1 MILSMRKL
9 YILLFINSVSSL
21 VIAQKTNLAPSVPV
35 TDEYHGIKVV
45 DEYRNLED
53 LKNPATIN
61 WMKSQTDYANTVLTS
76 IPNRDY
82 YFNKREDFDKRV
94 GYHVSDLRITCN
106 DKYFY
111 LKRNA
116 GEKAYKV
123 YFRNGFNGNEIML
136 YDPANFISPKKTS
149 DVSNSDFVIN
159 TISPS
164 WDGSKIAI
172 SLTKS
177 GRELSEVIVMD
188 VDDKYIHP
196 EIITNTNPANI
207 GGIKWLGDNSG
218 FFYVYYPVVD
228 LHSKDFRKNT
238 QSILYKIGES
248 PTKLKNVFSGVNNPD
263 LKISNTD
270 YPAVLAFNP
279 EDQYYIGILVDA
291 EDFRRT
297 FFIPKKDLLEGN
309 KNWQQLYDKDS
320 KVFSIKLVNN
330 DIYFL
335 SGYNSSNFKLCK
347 TTITTRKFK
356 DSEVLVPEKKD
367 EVIGQYALTKDGVYY
382 VTTRN
387 GVEAKLYLF
396 KDGKE
401 TQIKL
406 PFASGNI
413 DLQSKGLDFSDIW
426 ISCSGW
432 ANEEQRFKYDL
443 PTNTFKSENFGQL
456 AEYPELKDIVVEEIT
471 IKSYDR
477 TEVPLS
483 LIYNKNIKRDGNNPL
498 LIDCYGA
505 FGSVATPFF
514 ARSYLL
520 WANQGGVV
528 AVAHV
533 RGGGEKGDDWHKDGQ
548 KLKKPNT
555 WKDLIA
561 STEYL
566 INQKYSSP
574 EKIAIL
580 GGSAGGIAIGRA
592 ITERPELFKVAII
605 ESGVLNTTRF
615 DNNGIQ
621 ETSKKEYGNPNDSIE
636 FKGLLEMDSFQH
648 IKKGKKYP
656 ATMVYA
662 GINDP
667 RVAPWQSGKFVA
679 KLLANTASKN
689 PVLLKIDY
697 NGGHGGDIPLVQRYM
712 NLSNI
717 YAFALWQLGHPD
729 YQPKN

>member
-1 MILSMRKL
+1 MQNKIF
-9 YILLFINSVSSL
+9 IITIFFTLFVN
-21 VIAQKTNLAPSVPV
+21 AQSNNLALSTAV

-45 DEYRNLED
+45 DQYRNLEN
-53 LKNPATIN
+53 LKDPVTIG
-61 WMKSQTDYANTVLTS
+61 WMKSQTDYANSVLSS
-76 IPNRDY
+76 ISNRNY
-82 YFNKREDFDKRV
+82 YLNKSLDFDKRA
-94 GYHVSDLRITCN
+94 GYSVSDLRLTSN

-111 LKRNA
+111 LKRNV
-116 GEKAYKV
+116 GEKSAKV
-123 YFRNGFNGNEIML
+123 YYRKGYNGSEVML
-136 YDPANFISPKKTS
+136 YDPADFISSKKSTGAS
-149 DVSNSDFVIN
+149 KRNFVIN

-164 WDGSKIAI
+164 WDGSKVAI
-172 SLTKS
+172 SLTQG
-177 GRELSEVIVMD
+177 GRELSEVIVID
-188 VDDKYIHP
+188 VDNKHVYP
-196 EIITNTNPANI
+196 ETIINTNPANI
-207 GGIKWLGDNSG
+207 GGIKWLDDNSG
-218 FFYVYYPVVD
+218 FFYIYYPVID
-228 LHSKDFRKNT
+228 LQSKDFRKKT

-248 PTKLKNVFSGVNNPD
+248 PTKLKDVFSSVNNPD
-263 LKISNTD
+263 LKISDTD

-279 EDQYYIGILVDA
+279 EDKYYIGILVDA

-297 FFIPKKDLLEGN
+297 FFIPKKDLLAGS
-309 KNWQQLYDKDS
+309 KSWQQLYDKDS
-320 KVFSIKLVNN
+320 KVFSIKLVDN

-335 SGYNSSNFKLCK
+335 SGYNSPNFKLCK
-347 TTITTRKFK
+347 TNMTTRKFK
-356 DSEVLVPEKKD
+356 TPEVLVPEKKG
-367 EVIGQYALTKDGVYY
+367 EVIGQYALTKDGIYY
-382 VTTRN
+382 VTTKN
-387 GVEAKLYLF
+387 GVEAKLYLL

-413 DLQSKGLDFSDIW
+413 NLQSKGLNFSDIW

-443 PTNTFKSENFGQL
+443 LTNAFKSENFGQII
-456 AEYPELKDIVVEEIT
+456 AYPEFKDIVVEEIT
-471 IKSYDR
+471 IKSYDG

-483 LIYNKNIKRDGNNPL
+483 LIYNKNVERNGNNPL

-505 FGSVATPFF
+505 FGSVSSPFF
-514 ARSYLL
+514 AKSYLL
-520 WANQGGVV
+520 WVNQGGVM
-528 AVAHV
+528 AISHV
-533 RGGGEKGDDWHKDGQ
+533 RGGGEKGDDWHKNGQ

-566 INQKYSSP
+566 IRKKYSSP
-574 EKIAIL
+574 ERIAIW
-580 GGSAGGIAIGRA
+580 GSSAGGIAIGRA

-656 ATMVYA
+656 ATIVYA

-667 RVAPWQSGKFVA
+667 RVAPWQSSKFVA
-679 KLLANTASKN
+679 KLLANTTSKD
-689 PVLLKIDY
+689 PVLLNIDY
-697 NGGHGGDIPLVQRYM
+697 DGGHGGDIPVIQRYM

-717 YAFALWQLGHPD
+717 FSFALWQLGHPD
-729 YQPKN
+729 YQQAKAKNK

>member
-1 MILSMRKL
+1 MQNKIF
-9 YILLFINSVSSL
+9 IITVFFTLFIN
-21 VIAQKTNLAPSVPV
+21 AQSNNLAFSTVV

-45 DEYRNLED
+45 DQYRNLED
-53 LKNPATIN
+53 LKDPLTIS
-61 WMKSQTDYANTVLTS
+61 WMKSQTDYADSVLSS
-76 IPNRDY
+76 ISNKNY
-82 YFNKREDFDKRV
+82 YLNKRLDFDKRA
-94 GYHVSDLRITCN
+94 GYSVSDLRITSN

-111 LKRNA
+111 LKRNV
-116 GEKAYKV
+116 GEKSAKV
-123 YFRNGFNGNEIML
+123 YYRKGYNGSEVML
-136 YDPANFISPKKTS
+136 YDPTNFISSKKTTDTS
-149 DVSNSDFVIN
+149 KRNFVIN

-172 SLTKS
+172 SLTQG

-188 VDDKYIHP
+188 VDNNYIHP
-196 EIITNTNPANI
+196 ETIINTNPANI
-207 GGIKWLGDNSG
+207 GGIKWLDDNSG

-228 LHSKDFRKNT
+228 LQSKDFRKNT
-238 QSILYKIGES
+238 QSILYKIGKN
-248 PTKLKNVFSGVNNPD
+248 PTELKDVFSSVNNPD

-279 EDQYYIGILVDA
+279 EDKYYIGILVDA

-297 FFIPKKDLLEGN
+297 FFIPKKDLLGGS

-320 KVFSIKLVNN
+320 KVFSIKLAEN

-335 SGYNSSNFKLCK
+335 SGYNSPNFKLCK
-347 TTITTRKFK
+347 TNMTTRGFK
-356 DSEVLVPEKKD
+356 TPEVLVPEKKD
-367 EVIGQYALTKDGVYY
+367 EVIGQYALTKDGIYY

-387 GVEAKLYLF
+387 GVEAKLYLL

-413 DLQSKGLDFSDIW
+413 NLQSKGLNFSDIW

-443 PTNTFKSENFGQL
+443 ATSTFKPENLGQII
-456 AEYPELKDIVVEEIT
+456 AYPEFKDIVVEEIT
-471 IKSYDR
+471 IKSYDG

-483 LIYNKNIKRDGNNPL
+483 LIYNKNIERNGNNPL

-505 FGSVATPFF
+505 FGSVSSPFF
-514 ARSYLL
+514 AKSYLL
-520 WANQGGVV
+520 WVNQGGVM
-528 AVAHV
+528 AISHV

-566 INQKYSSP
+566 IRKKYSSP
-574 EKIAIL
+574 EKIAIW
-580 GGSAGGIAIGRA
+580 GSSAGGIAIGRA

-605 ESGVLNTTRF
+605 ESGVLNTIRF

-621 ETSKKEYGNPNDSIE
+621 ETSKKEYGNPNDPIE

-656 ATMVYA
+656 ATIVYA

-679 KLLANTASKN
+679 KLLANTTSKN
-689 PVLLKIDY
+689 PILLNIDY
-697 NGGHGGDIPLVQRYM
+697 NGGHGGDIPVMQRYL

-717 YAFALWQLGHPD
+717 FSFALWQLGHPD
-729 YQPKN
+729 YQQAKAKSK